1 MVAATTVYLQHQLAG
16 YSRAWESDRASAL
29 ANWDLEARIRT
40 ALTLFEHVR
49 RLDEQ
54 MTADIGSAGTS
65 WTPQS
70 AEQLLSFYRDW
81 ERPTRQIAERIAELQ
96 AKGVR
101 VEGGDDFRV
110 ATLHARSTLNTSLE
124 KLERSARDA
133 DEGKLRPL
141 GEIRD
146 ELRRQADAGR

>member
-1 MVAATTVYLQHQLAG
+1 MVAATTEYLQHQLAG
-16 YSRAWESDRASAL
+16 YSRAWASDRASAL
-29 ANWDLEARIRT
+29 SSWDLEARLQT

-54 MTADIGSAGTS
+54 MTAEIGSTGTS
-65 WTPQS
+65 WTPES
-70 AEQLLSFYRDW
+70 AEQLVSFYRDW
-81 ERPTRQIAERIAELQ
+81 ERPTRRIAERIAELQ
-96 AKGVR
+96 ARGIQ
-101 VEGGDDFRV
+101 VEGTDEFRA
-110 ATLHARSTLNTSLE
+110 ATLRARSTLNTSLE

-133 DEGKLRPL
+133 NEGKLRPL